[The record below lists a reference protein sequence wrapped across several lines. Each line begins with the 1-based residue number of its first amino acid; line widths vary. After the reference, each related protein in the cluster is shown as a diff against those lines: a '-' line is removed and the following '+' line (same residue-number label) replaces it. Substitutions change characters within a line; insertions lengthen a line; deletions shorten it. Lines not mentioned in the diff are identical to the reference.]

1 MNTEI
6 QKLHRIWQSSRA
18 VKTTFF
24 PKNGF
29 KELANTITSSG
40 PFYYYIVDFY
50 DMSLSHI
57 SPAIYDLHGSDPNT
71 VTFDDILQLVHPD
84 DLDFV
89 SRAESKIADFF
100 NNNIGADK
108 LLHYKIS
115 YCFRALTKDS
125 GYVLFNHQALMLTL
139 DDTGK
144 FGKSLNIHTRIDH
157 LSKEN
162 TNKISLIGL
171 YGEPS
176 FIHLNVDIQERKD
189 TKFSKREVDIIK
201 LIAEGLSNKE
211 IAEKLFIASVT
222 VKKHRQNILL
232 KAGCKNTAQLIKNSI
247 LQGLI

>member
-1 MNTEI
+1 
-6 QKLHRIWQSSRA
+6 
-18 VKTTFF
+18 
-24 PKNGF
+24 
-29 KELANTITSSG
+29 
-40 PFYYYIVDFY
+40 
-50 DMSLSHI
+50 
-57 SPAIYDLHGSDPNT
+57 
-71 VTFDDILQLVHPD
+71 
-84 DLDFV
+84 
-89 SRAESKIADFF
+89 
-100 NNNIGADK
+100 
-108 LLHYKIS
+108 
-115 YCFRALTKDS
+115 
-125 GYVLFNHQALMLTL
+125 MLTL

-176 FIHLNVDIQERKD
+176 FIHLNVDTQEKKD

-201 LIAEGLSNKE
+201 LIAEGLSNNE

-232 KAGCKNTAQLIKNSI
+232 KAGCKNTAQLIKNSV